1 MTTDADGD
9 GRGGAA
15 EPLLRVEGLKVHFP
29 ITKGVLF
36 DRRVGEVK
44 AVDGVDFSVES
55 GKTLSLVG
63 ESGSGK
69 STMARAAIRLI
80 EPTDGR
86 VLFDGTDISALT
98 QSDLRRMRRR
108 MQMVFQ
114 DPYSS
119 LNPRATIGATVT
131 EPLVI
136 HDVGT
141 PGSRRARMRELLA
154 TVGLN
159 PDHAHR
165 YPHELSGGQR
175 QRVAIARALALNP
188 DLVVA
193 DEPISALDV
202 SIQAQIISL
211 LQRLQAEFGLTYLV
225 ISHDLS
231 VVRRISDRIAVVY
244 LGRIVEQGSARDI
257 GERARHPYTLSLLS
271 AVPVPDPVVEA
282 TRERIVL
289 EGDIPSPS
297 SPPSGCRFH
306 TRCWLRKALGN
317 PDRCTSEDPALRA
330 FGPGHEVACHF
341 VEDVL
346 DAKQRVS
353 QKWDEG

>member
-1 MTTDADGD
+1 MTTTQ
-9 GRGGAA
+9 A
-15 EPLLRVEGLKVHFP
+15 ETGKPAGTQERALLEVENLEVHFP
-29 ITKGVLF
+29 ITAGVLF
-36 DRRVGEVK
+36 DRQVGAVQ
-44 AVDGVDFSVES
+44 AVDGVSFDVRSGETFSI
-55 GKTLSLVG
+55 VG

-69 STMARAAIRLI
+69 STIARAIIRI
-80 EPTDGR
+80 NQPTGGR
-86 VLFDGTDISALT
+86 ILFEGRDLLT
-98 QSDLRRMRRR
+98 LNDEELRLMRRR

-119 LNPRATIGATVT
+119 LNPRMTIGGAVL
-131 EPLVI
+131 EPLVV
-136 HDVGT
+136 HSVGE
-141 PGSRRARMRELLA
+141 PGSRKERVRELLA

-159 PDHAHR
+159 PDHGSR

-202 SIQAQIISL
+202 SIQAQILGL
-211 LQRLQAEFGLTYLV
+211 LERLQAELGLTYLV

-231 VVRRISDRIAVVY
+231 VVRRISNRIGVVY
-244 LGRIVEQGSARDI
+244 LGRMVELGSASEVGDN
-257 GERARHPYTLSLLS
+257 ARHPYTLSLLS
-271 AVPVPDPVVEA
+271 AVPVPDPGVEA

-297 SPPSGCRFH
+297 NPPSGCRFH

-317 PDRCTSEDPALRA
+317 PERCHTEEPALQS
-330 FGPGHEVACHF
+330 FSGGHQVACHF
-341 VEDVL
+341 ADQSIAVKET
-346 DAKQRVS
+346 VS
-353 QKWDEG
+353 RTWE